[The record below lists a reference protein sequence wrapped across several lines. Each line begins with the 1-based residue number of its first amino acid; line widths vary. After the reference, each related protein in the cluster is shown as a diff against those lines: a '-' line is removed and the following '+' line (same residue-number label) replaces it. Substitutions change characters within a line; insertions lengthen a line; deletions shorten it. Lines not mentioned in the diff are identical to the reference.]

1 MSTKPWEVQK
11 LLSKSITNQN
21 KDKKETI
28 EEVAEKFKKPPKIVN
43 AKIENWIFKRLLF
56 ASVFYIYIDYFY
68 IFMLYYLYI
77 TSRRKNYAR
86 SKKKIILF

>member
-28 EEVAEKFKKPPKIVN
+28 EEVAEKLKKPPKIVN
-43 AKIENWIFKRLLF
+43 AKIEN
-56 ASVFYIYIDYFY
+56 
-68 IFMLYYLYI
+68 
-77 TSRRKNYAR
+77 
-86 SKKKIILF
+86 